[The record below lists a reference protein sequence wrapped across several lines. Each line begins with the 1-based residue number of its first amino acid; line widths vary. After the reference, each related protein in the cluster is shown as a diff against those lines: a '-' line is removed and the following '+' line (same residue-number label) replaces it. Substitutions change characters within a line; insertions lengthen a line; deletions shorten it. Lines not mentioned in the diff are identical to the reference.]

1 MAFDLQN
8 YRRQPDIGFRVE
20 AHGRNCTFDKHGNMI
35 ARNPWRTGDA
45 QACSDHLQWRRRDGP
60 FILFFTSWNAA
71 LRRQQQ
77 MLSWGAEEV
86 VIVAVWLNGLPSV
99 YDALRIAEDLGLDNL
114 DRFEN
119 EVLVYAG
126 IPADSYRILAL
137 FHGNGNIK
145 EAVLHLDGL
154 NTDIY
159 IPGEFI
165 DGVSIKRYIGGK
177 PDATELLRDE
187 LYTRTGTSD
196 DAKFIPLVLHMADDT
211 YFREVDDAGAMIL
224 LSFGGIGWRFP
235 N

>member
-1 MAFDLQN
+1 
-8 YRRQPDIGFRVE
+8 
-20 AHGRNCTFDKHGNMI
+20 
-35 ARNPWRTGDA
+35 
-45 QACSDHLQWRRRDGP
+45 
-60 FILFFTSWNAA
+60 
-71 LRRQQQ
+71 